1 MQDYPNGNFF
11 APESKE
17 QPFRRWTSCNSGILV
32 KRQRIEFSPCN
43 ASSLPLH
50 FVWHGFLVNSFSES
64 FFTKI
69 ASPNLRC
76 TYTSAVNFRPT
87 AWLITEFAA
96 VNTTKYDFLRWES
109 NREGFGV
116 NNVAY
121 NAYVIFPLISVARSE
136 SRSFSNF
143 VQKNVPKRLDTVLCD
158 PIGACVESH
167 ASRQLFGGNNRYEIL
182 WH

>member
-1 MQDYPNGNFF
+1 M
-11 APESKE
+11 
-17 QPFRRWTSCNSGILV
+17 RRHCHCISSGTAFWWVAFLNLFSLV
-32 KRQRIEFSPCN
+32 
-43 ASSLPLH
+43 
-50 FVWHGFLVNSFSES
+50 
-64 FFTKI
+64 TKI

-121 NAYVIFPLISVARSE
+121 NAYAIFPLISVACSE

-158 PIGACVESH
+158 PIGACVGSH

-182 WH
+182 WHWCTED